1 MEKTLISGKE
11 IEKGAEATIFRGF
24 FLNSPVILKQRSPKG
39 YRLPQIDQSIRT
51 QRIKAEARIMT
62 FAWKIGARVP
72 ALLGID
78 FYNRILIIEELY
90 GVTLFSMLTSTTFTE
105 LATFFDEVGQQ
116 IGLLHRNDII
126 HGDLTVFNVVI
137 DDEKGLPYLI
147 DFGLSQISSEIEKK
161 GDDALTFYN
170 TLKAISSQYKGLF
183 ESFQAGYLKVYEEG
197 SNTFVLMRKIQ
208 SRARYVARDE
218 RLI

>member
-1 MEKTLISGKE
+1 LEKTLIYKEE

-24 FLNSPVILKQRSPKG
+24 FLNSPAILKRRYPKE
-39 YRLPQIDQSIRT
+39 YRLPQIDQTIRT
-51 QRIKAEARIMT
+51 QRLKAEARIMT
-62 FAWKIGARVP
+62 LAWKIGARIP

-78 FYNRILIIEELY
+78 FHNRILIIEELY

-105 LATFFDEVGQQ
+105 LETFFDEVGQQ

-126 HGDLTVFNVVI
+126 HGDLTVFNVVV
-137 DDEKGLPYLI
+137 DVEKRLPYLI

-170 TLKAISSQYKGLF
+170 TLKAISSQYKDLF
-183 ESFQAGYLKVYEEG
+183 ESFQTGYLKVHEEG
-197 SNTFVLMRKIQ
+197 SNTFELMRKIQ
-208 SRARYVARDE
+208 SRARYIARDE